1 MATKVILGLGGN
13 INRLDKAIELA
24 LTNSPSYLIISSESD
39 PAACLQKVKNA
50 GLDPS
55 RVILDYTAWDTVT
68 NFTNTKRI
76 VDALGPDELL
86 VVTDGFH
93 MLRSM
98 TIGRLVYWGSKT
110 KVTAHPSSPK
120 NRDED
125 LKLVLLDT
133 FRALVSRLT
142 GQTFYDQS
150 VYDRRI
156 SYFFEDYYR
165 SRKLQ
170 GG

>member
-1 MATKVILGLGGN
+1 MTKAIIELGGN
-13 INRLDKAIELA
+13 VARMDKAIELA
-24 LTNSPSYLIISSESD
+24 KENPGSFLIVSSESD
-39 PAACLQKVKNA
+39 PSLCLQKIKDA

-55 RVILDYTAWDTVT
+55 RITLDYSAWDTVT

-76 VDALGPDELL
+76 IDSIAPDELM

-98 TIGRLVYWGSKT
+98 TIAKLVYFGSKT

-120 NRDED
+120 DHDESK
-125 LKLVLLDT
+125 KLVLFDF
-133 FRALVSRLT
+133 FRAAVSRFLGNT
-142 GQTFYDQS
+142 LYTQS
-150 VYDRRI
+150 VFDNRI
-156 SYFFEDYYR
+156 AMIMNDYYVA
-165 SRKLQ
+165 RKLQ